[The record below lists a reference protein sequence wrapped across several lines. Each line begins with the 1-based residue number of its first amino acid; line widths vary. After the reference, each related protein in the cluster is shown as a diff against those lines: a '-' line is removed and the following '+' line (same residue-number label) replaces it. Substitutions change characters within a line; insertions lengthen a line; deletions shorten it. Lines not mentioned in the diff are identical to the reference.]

1 MTGWQFW
8 IDRGGTFTDVIGLAP
23 SGELHIRKVLSVQP
37 GGRDA
42 ADPGIRAAREILGVA
57 AEVGALGTAVS
68 GVAASG
74 TASQVTASGAVASGT
89 AARGAASGVAA
100 PGMTASDVAALGTE
114 ASRVAASETAASG
127 VRLERGVDSPV
138 RVDQA
143 GRADPAGRVDT
154 VKVGTTVATNALLE
168 RKGEPVLLVT
178 TVGFADGLR
187 IGYQSRP
194 DLFARHIVLPDR
206 LYSMV
211 IEALERVD
219 SVGTVLTPLDTERL
233 RADLER
239 ARLAGLRSV
248 AIIFLHGW
256 RHQQHERTAAA
267 IARELGFDE
276 VSVSHELSPLVRY
289 VARGDTTVLN
299 AYLAPPLRRYV
310 SGLQRELHNLDPRGR
325 LELMQSNG
333 GLAAVESFHAVSSVL
348 SGPAGGLIGMG
359 WIGRRLGVS
368 RLIGFDMGGTSTDVS
383 LIDGELPRRFEHVIA
398 GVRLQ
403 QPMLD
408 VHTIAAG
415 GGSIVSFSDGRFAV
429 GPASAGSDPGPTCYG
444 RGGPL
449 TLTDVQVL
457 LGRLRPDTLPAVFG
471 RDGTARIDADAVA
484 SEFAALVVRVREMTG
499 REPTPEALAASFL
512 EVGVEAMANAI
523 RQVSTRQGLDADDFT
538 LFCFGGAAGQHACSV
553 ARAAGMRRI
562 LVHPLASVL
571 SAFGIGVA
579 DRLAVRRASL
589 QLQLT
594 EDALVSAQAR
604 LAELE
609 TQARRELAAFGEG
622 ARHGSGAA
630 GSAGANAGAVRI
642 AGANAGVGAVG
653 SAGAMYGVGENVD
666 AVRVEHSLE
675 LRAGDSE
682 TSLSVPVAE
691 LADVLSAFS
700 AAHLRRFGFAAKGLR
715 IVIDAVRVEARMSS
729 IDAGSLRL
737 PEARAQGELPA
748 TARAW
753 FGSWQEVPL
762 LSSAS
767 LTEVVR
773 GPALIV
779 EPNSTLVL
787 EPGWQA
793 RRLAGGELMLEVDG
807 STNARASARAG
818 LAAADLTAR
827 SGHAGSATPGDASP
841 DDATLPAR
849 IEIFNNLFMH
859 IAEQMGEVL
868 KSTAQSVNIKERL
881 DYSCALFDADG
892 GLVANAPHMPV
903 HLGSM
908 GASVRAVIDARRG
921 QMRPGDSWLIN
932 SPYHG
937 GTHLP
942 DMTVVAPVFLDTSGT
957 DAAPDFFV
965 ASRAHHAD
973 IGGSTPGSM
982 PPFSRTIEEEGAL
995 FELFQL
1001 VTANEF
1007 HERELREA
1015 LAAGRYPARN
1025 PDQNVADLRAQLA
1038 ANARGIAEIERAVQ
1052 RHGLGTVRAYMRHVQ
1067 NNAAACMREAIEKLR
1082 PGSFRYEMDSGQ
1094 AIVVRIDIDPHT
1106 RRVHV
1111 DFTGTSP
1118 QDPHN
1123 FNAPRAVCMAA
1134 VLYVFRTLI
1143 DRPIPLNEGC
1153 LEPLEITIPSGS
1165 MLDPAPPAAVAAGNV
1180 ETSQCIVDALYGALG
1195 MLAASQGTMN
1205 NLTFGDQRLQYYE
1218 TIAGGAGAGPGFEGC
1233 DAVQT
1238 HMTNSRL
1245 TDPEILEARFPV
1257 LLREFSIRRGSGG
1270 AGRYAGGN
1278 GSVRRIEFRAPLS
1291 GALLAN
1297 HRRIAPFGLDGG
1309 GPGEVGKGR
1318 LLRAA
1323 GGTEDIGGTASFTVE
1338 AGDVLTILTPGGGGF
1353 GDGDAQGRD
1362 SGTARVSIVAAAGA
1376 PREGGSDDPDAPGGR
1391 LT

>member
-23 SGELHIRKVLSVQP
+23 TGELHIRKVLSVQP
-37 GGRDA
+37 GVADA
-42 ADPGIRAAREILGVA
+42 ADPGIRAAREIL
-57 AEVGALGTAVS
+57 E
-68 GVAASG
+68 
-74 TASQVTASGAVASGT
+74 
-89 AARGAASGVAA
+89 GAATG
-100 PGMTASDVAALGTE
+100 P
-114 ASRVAASETAASG
+114 
-127 VRLERGVDSPV
+127 VD
-138 RVDQA
+138 A
-143 GRADPAGRVDT
+143 

-206 LYSMV
+206 LYPLV
-211 IEALERVD
+211 IEANERID
-219 SVGTVLTPLDTERL
+219 SAGTVLTPLDTERL
-233 RADLER
+233 RTDLER
-239 ARLAGLRSV
+239 GRRAGLRSV

-256 RHQQHERTAAA
+256 RHQQHERVAAG
-267 IARELGFDE
+267 IAREIGFEE

-299 AYLAPPLRRYV
+299 AYLAPPLKRYV
-310 SGLQRELHNLDPRGR
+310 GGLQRELHNLDPRGR

-333 GLAAVESFHAVSSVL
+333 GLAAVASFHAVSSVL

-359 WIGRRLGVS
+359 WVGRRLDIT

-415 GGSIVSFSDGRFAV
+415 GGSIVNFSDGRFAV
-429 GPASAGSDPGPTCYG
+429 GPASAGSDPGPACYG

-471 RDGTARIDADAVA
+471 RDGKARIDVGVVA
-484 SEFAALVVRVREMTG
+484 SEFATLAARVRETTG
-499 REPTPEALAASFL
+499 REPMPETLAASFL

-589 QLQLT
+589 QL
-594 EDALVSAQAR
+594 ALAEGALGAARER

-609 TQARRELAAFGEG
+609 AQARGELAAFGEG
-622 ARHGSGAA
+622 A
-630 GSAGANAGAVRI
+630 
-642 AGANAGVGAVG
+642 
-653 SAGAMYGVGENVD
+653 D
-666 AVRVEHSLE
+666 ALRVEYWLE

-682 TSLSVPVAE
+682 TSLSVPVAS
-691 LADVLSAFS
+691 LNDVLTAF
-700 AAHLRRFGFAAKGLR
+700 ADAHLRRFGFAAKGLR

-729 IDAGSLRL
+729 IDASSLRL
-737 PEARAQGELPA
+737 PEARVQSELPA

-762 LSSAS
+762 LASSS
-767 LTEVVR
+767 LTGAVN

-793 RRLAGGELMLEVDG
+793 RRLAGGELMLEADA
-807 STNARASARAG
+807 ARALDVAPGERAASG
-818 LAAADLTAR
+818 RESGADATAA
-827 SGHAGSATPGDASP
+827 

-942 DMTVVAPVFLDTSGT
+942 T
-957 DAAPDFFV
+957 
-965 ASRAHHAD
+965 
-973 IGGSTPGSM
+973 
-982 PPFSRTIEEEGAL
+982 
-995 FELFQL
+995 
-1001 VTANEF
+1001 
-1007 HERELREA
+1007 
-1015 LAAGRYPARN
+1015 
-1025 PDQNVADLRAQLA
+1025 
-1038 ANARGIAEIERAVQ
+1038 
-1052 RHGLGTVRAYMRHVQ
+1052 
-1067 NNAAACMREAIEKLR
+1067 
-1082 PGSFRYEMDSGQ
+1082 
-1094 AIVVRIDIDPHT
+1094 
-1106 RRVHV
+1106 
-1111 DFTGTSP
+1111 
-1118 QDPHN
+1118 
-1123 FNAPRAVCMAA
+1123 
-1134 VLYVFRTLI
+1134 
-1143 DRPIPLNEGC
+1143 
-1153 LEPLEITIPSGS
+1153 
-1165 MLDPAPPAAVAAGNV
+1165 
-1180 ETSQCIVDALYGALG
+1180 
-1195 MLAASQGTMN
+1195 
-1205 NLTFGDQRLQYYE
+1205 
-1218 TIAGGAGAGPGFEGC
+1218 
-1233 DAVQT
+1233 
-1238 HMTNSRL
+1238 
-1245 TDPEILEARFPV
+1245 
-1257 LLREFSIRRGSGG
+1257 
-1270 AGRYAGGN
+1270 
-1278 GSVRRIEFRAPLS
+1278 
-1291 GALLAN
+1291 
-1297 HRRIAPFGLDGG
+1297 
-1309 GPGEVGKGR
+1309 
-1318 LLRAA
+1318 
-1323 GGTEDIGGTASFTVE
+1323 
-1338 AGDVLTILTPGGGGF
+1338 
-1353 GDGDAQGRD
+1353 
-1362 SGTARVSIVAAAGA
+1362 
-1376 PREGGSDDPDAPGGR
+1376 
-1391 LT
+1391 

>member
-1 MTGWQFW
+1 MTHWQFW

-23 SGELHIRKVLSVQP
+23 SGELRIRKVLSVQP
-37 GGRDA
+37 GA
-42 ADPGIRAAREILGVA
+42 PETADPGIRAAREIL
-57 AEVGALGTAVS
+57 ESVS
-68 GVAASG
+68 GA
-74 TASQVTASGAVASGT
+74 
-89 AARGAASGVAA
+89 
-100 PGMTASDVAALGTE
+100 
-114 ASRVAASETAASG
+114 
-127 VRLERGVDSPV
+127 
-138 RVDQA
+138 
-143 GRADPAGRVDT
+143 PAGTDSHPFARAPDSRVDT

-178 TVGFADGLR
+178 TTGFADGLR

-206 LYSMV
+206 LYPRV
-211 IEALERVD
+211 VEALERID
-219 SVGTVLTPLDTERL
+219 TDGTVLTPLDTQRL
-233 RADLER
+233 RADLQS
-239 ARLAGLRSV
+239 ARQSGLRSV
-248 AIIFLHGW
+248 AIVFLHGW
-256 RHQQHERTAAA
+256 RHQQHERAAAA
-267 IARELGFDE
+267 IARSLGFEE
-276 VSVSHELSPLVRY
+276 VSVSHELSPLIRY

-299 AYLAPPLRRYV
+299 AYLAPPLKRYV
-310 SGLQRELHNLDPRGR
+310 GSLQRELHNLDSRGR
-325 LELMQSNG
+325 LELMQSHG

-348 SGPAGGLIGMG
+348 SGPAGGLIGMA
-359 WIGRRLGVS
+359 WIGRRLGLE

-383 LIDGELPRRFEHVIA
+383 LIDGELPRRFEHIIA
-398 GVRLQ
+398 GVRLL

-415 GGSIVSFSDGRFAV
+415 GGSIVSFTDGRLAV
-429 GPASAGSDPGPTCYG
+429 GPASAGSDPGPACYG

-471 RDGTARIDADAVA
+471 NDGKSRIDVSAVESEFLALTARVGEI
-484 SEFAALVVRVREMTG
+484 TT

-538 LFCFGGAAGQHACSV
+538 LFCFGGAAGQHACRV

-562 LVHPLASVL
+562 LIHPLASVL

-589 QLQLT
+589 QLELDA
-594 EDALVSAQAR
+594 DALVSARKR

-609 TQARRELAAFGEG
+609 TQAREELAALG
-622 ARHGSGAA
+622 AST
-630 GSAGANAGAVRI
+630 
-642 AGANAGVGAVG
+642 GVTC
-653 SAGAMYGVGENVD
+653 
-666 AVRVEHSLE
+666 VEYSLE

-682 TSLSVPVAE
+682 TSLSVPE
-691 LADVLSAFS
+691 GSLNEILSAFS
-700 AAHLRRFGFAAKGLR
+700 TAHLRRFGFAAQGLR
-715 IVIDAVRVEARMSS
+715 IVVDAVRVEARMSS
-729 IDAGSLRL
+729 IDAESIRL
-737 PEARAQGELPA
+737 PEARITNALPT

-753 FGSWQEVPL
+753 FGAWQEVPL
-762 LSSAS
+762 IAS
-767 LTEVVR
+767 GSFVGVVA
-773 GPALIV
+773 GPALVV
-779 EPNSTLVL
+779 EPHSTLVL
-787 EPGWQA
+787 EPGWRVQ
-793 RRLAGGELMLEVDG
+793 RLPGGELLLEADAV
-807 STNARASARAG
+807 AASAADGVTAAGAEARPDAAVGAGAATRA
-818 LAAADLTAR
+818 
-827 SGHAGSATPGDASP
+827 ATQP
-841 DDATLPAR
+841 DESTLPAR

-881 DYSCALFDADG
+881 DYSCALFDAGG

-908 GASVRAVIDARRG
+908 GATVRAVIDARQG
-921 QMRPGDSWLIN
+921 QMRAGDSWLIN

-942 DMTVVAPVFLDTSGT
+942 DMTVVTPVLLENSNS
-957 DAAPDFFV
+957 PDFFV

-973 IGGSTPGSM
+973 IGGTTPGSM
-982 PPFSRTIEEEGAL
+982 PPFSRNIEEEGAL

-1007 HERELREA
+1007 HEPELRRA

-1025 PDQNVADLRAQLA
+1025 PNQNVADLRAQLA
-1038 ANARGIAEIERAVQ
+1038 ANARGIAEIERAAR
-1052 RHGLGTVRAYMRHVQ
+1052 RHGLDTVRAFMRHVQ
-1067 NNAAACMREAIEKLR
+1067 DNAATCMREAIDKLHS
-1082 PGSFRYEMDSGQ
+1082 GSFRYEMDSGQ
-1094 AIVVRIDIDPHT
+1094 AIVVRIEID
-1106 RRVHV
+1106 RAARGVHV
-1111 DFTGTSP
+1111 DFTGTST

-1153 LEPLEITIPSGS
+1153 LEPLRITIPRGS
-1165 MLDPAPPAAVAAGNV
+1165 MLDPVPPAAVAAGNV

-1195 MLAASQGTMN
+1195 VLAASQGTMN
-1205 NLTFGDQRLQYYE
+1205 NLTFGDERVQYYE

-1233 DAVQT
+1233 DVVQT

-1245 TDPEILEARFPV
+1245 TDPEILESRFPV

-1270 AGRYAGGN
+1270 AGRYVGGN
-1278 GSVRRIEFRAPLS
+1278 GSVRKLEFRAPLS

-1309 GPGEVGKGR
+1309 SPGEVGSGT
-1318 LLRAA
+1318 LLRAR
-1323 GGTEDIGGTASFTVE
+1323 GGATVQIGATASFNVE
-1338 AGDVLTILTPGGGGF
+1338 AGDVLTILTPGGGGY
-1353 GDGDAQGRD
+1353 
-1362 SGTARVSIVAAAGA
+1362 GA
-1376 PREGGSDDPDAPGGR
+1376 PRGKTP
-1391 LT
+1391 

>member
-1 MTGWQFW
+1 MWQFW
-8 IDRGGTFTDVIGLAP
+8 IDRGGTFTDVVGLSPA
-23 SGELHIRKVLSVQP
+23 GELHIRKVLSVQP
-37 GGRDA
+37 GVPDA
-42 ADPGIRAAREILGVA
+42 VDPGIRAAHEM
-57 AEVGALGTAVS
+57 LGTADPS
-68 GVAASG
+68 GHN
-74 TASQVTASGAVASGT
+74 
-89 AARGAASGVAA
+89 
-100 PGMTASDVAALGTE
+100 
-114 ASRVAASETAASG
+114 SRIDA
-127 VRLERGVDSPV
+127 
-138 RVDQA
+138 
-143 GRADPAGRVDT
+143 

-178 TVGFADGLR
+178 TAGFADGLR

-206 LYSMV
+206 LYPHV
-211 IEALERVD
+211 IEANERVD
-219 SVGTVLTPLDTERL
+219 SDGHVLTPLDTARL
-233 RADLER
+233 RADMER
-239 ARLAGLRSV
+239 ARQAGLRSV

-256 RHQQHERTAAA
+256 RHQKHEQIAAG

-276 VSVSHELSPLVRY
+276 VSVSHELSPLIRY

-299 AYLAPPLRRYV
+299 AYLAPPLKRYV
-310 SGLQRELHNLDPRGR
+310 GGLQRELRKLDPRGG

-333 GLAAVESFHAVSSVL
+333 GLAAVDSFHAVSSVL

-383 LIDGELPRRFEHVIA
+383 LIDEELPRRFEHIIA
-398 GVRLQ
+398 GVRLL

-415 GGSIVSFSDGRFAV
+415 GGSIVNFSDGRFAV
-429 GPASAGSDPGPTCYG
+429 GPASAGSDPGPACYG

-457 LGRLRPDTLPAVFG
+457 LGHLRPDTLPAVFG
-471 RDGTARIDADAVA
+471 ADGQSRIDVA
-484 SEFAALVVRVREMTG
+484 IVAREFAGLAERVLATTG
-499 REPTPEALAASFL
+499 VQPTAEDLAASFL

-523 RQVSTRQGLDADDFT
+523 RQVSTRQGLDAGDFT
-538 LFCFGGAAGQHACSV
+538 LFCFGGAAGQHACRV
-553 ARAAGMRRI
+553 ARAAGMRKI

-579 DRLAVRRASL
+579 DRLAMRRASL
-589 QLQLT
+589 QIPLT
-594 EDALVSAQAR
+594 DDALVTARERLSELEAQAR
-604 LAELE
+604 G
-609 TQARRELAAFGEG
+609 ELAAFGES
-622 ARHGSGAA
+622 GS
-630 GSAGANAGAVRI
+630 SRDI
-642 AGANAGVGAVG
+642 R
-653 SAGAMYGVGENVD
+653 VD
-666 AVRVEHSLE
+666 YALE
-675 LRAGDSE
+675 MRAGDSE
-682 TSLSVPVAE
+682 TSLSVPATSLQE
-691 LADVLSAFS
+691 VLSAFA

-715 IVIDAVRVEARMSS
+715 ILIDAVRVEARMAS
-729 IDAGSLRL
+729 IDASSLRW
-737 PEARAQGELPA
+737 PEGRIERALPA
-748 TARAW
+748 KVRAW
-753 FGSWQEVPL
+753 FGAWQEVPL
-762 LSSAS
+762 ITSDS
-767 LTEVVR
+767 LRSVVA
-773 GPALIV
+773 GPALVV
-779 EPNSTLVL
+779 EPHSTLVV
-787 EPGWQA
+787 EPGWRVQ
-793 RRLAGGELMLEVDG
+793 RLPGGELMLEMDEMSATAG
-807 STNARASARAG
+807 ARDSVGARTG
-818 LAAADLTAR
+818 VGTRAADSLGGDA
-827 SGHAGSATPGDASP
+827 GAGSSVGAEDGAGAGAGVGARVGAGAAGDA
-841 DDATLPAR
+841 ALPAR

-908 GASVRAVIDARRG
+908 GASVRAVIDAMRG
-921 QMRPGDSWLIN
+921 RMRAGDSWLIN

-942 DMTVVAPVFLDTSGT
+942 DMTMVTPVFMDVSGV
-957 DAAPDFFV
+957 PEFFV

-973 IGGSTPGSM
+973 IGGTTPGSM

-1001 VTANEF
+1001 VTANEL
-1007 HERELREA
+1007 HEEELRA
-1015 LAAGRYPARN
+1015 RLGAGRYPARN

-1052 RHGLGTVRAYMRHVQ
+1052 RHGLNTVRSYMRHVQ
-1067 NNAAACMREAIEKLR
+1067 NNAAACIKEAIDKLR
-1082 PGSFRYEMDSGQ
+1082 PGRFRYELDSGQ
-1094 AIVVRIDIDPHT
+1094 AIVVRVDIDRQG
-1106 RRVHV
+1106 RRAHI
-1111 DFTGTSP
+1111 DFTGTSA

-1143 DRPIPLNEGC
+1143 ERPIPLNEGC
-1153 LEPLEITIPSGS
+1153 LEPLEITIPRGS
-1165 MLDPAPPAAVAAGNV
+1165 MLDPVPPAAVAAGNV

-1195 MLAASQGTMN
+1195 VLAASQGTMN
-1205 NLTFGDQRLQYYE
+1205 NLTFGDERVQYYE
-1218 TIAGGAGAGPGFEGC
+1218 TIAGGAGAGPDFAGC

-1270 AGRYAGGN
+1270 AGRYSGGN

-1297 HRRIAPFGLDGG
+1297 HRRIAPFGVEGGQPGALGGASLRRAGG
-1309 GPGEVGKGR
+1309 GE
-1318 LLRAA
+1318 
-1323 GGTEDIGGTASFTVE
+1323 EQIGATASFTVE
-1338 AGDVLTILTPGGGGF
+1338 AGDVLSILTPGGGGF
-1353 GDGDAQGRD
+1353 GTGPTAASAGSGGLETGLPVATQGSAESRLRGPSAD
-1362 SGTARVSIVAAAGA
+1362 LEELAG
-1376 PREGGSDDPDAPGGR
+1376 SHLPGR
-1391 LT
+1391 HD

>member
-1 MTGWQFW
+1 MDMGNETRWQFW

-37 GGRDA
+37 DAPNA
-42 ADPGIRAAREILGVA
+42 ADPGIRAAREILSS
-57 AEVGALGTAVS
+57 LQQT
-68 GVAASG
+68 
-74 TASQVTASGAVASGT
+74 
-89 AARGAASGVAA
+89 
-100 PGMTASDVAALGTE
+100 PH
-114 ASRVAASETAASG
+114 
-127 VRLERGVDSPV
+127 
-138 RVDQA
+138 
-143 GRADPAGRVDT
+143 VDT

-178 TVGFADGLR
+178 TAGFADGLR

-206 LYSMV
+206 LYSRV
-211 IEALERVD
+211 IEAQERID
-219 SVGTVLTPLDTERL
+219 PAGKILTPLNTSKL
-233 RADLER
+233 RADLEEGR
-239 ARLAGLRSV
+239 QARLRSV
-248 AIIFLHGW
+248 AIVFLHGW
-256 RHQQHERTAAA
+256 RHPQHEREAAR
-267 IARELGFDE
+267 IARELGFEE
-276 VSVSHELSPLVRY
+276 VSVSHELSPLIRY

-299 AYLAPPLRRYV
+299 AYLAPPLKRYV
-310 SGLQRELHNLDPRGR
+310 EGLQRELHNLDPGGR

-333 GLAAVESFHAVSSVL
+333 GLAAVENFHAVSSVL

-359 WIGRRLGVS
+359 WIGPRLGVE

-383 LIDGELPRRFEHVIA
+383 LIDGDLPRRFEHLIA
-398 GVRLQ
+398 GVRLL

-415 GGSIVSFSDGRFAV
+415 GGSVVNFSDGRFAV
-429 GPASAGSDPGPTCYG
+429 GPASAGSDPGPACYG

-457 LGRLRPDTLPAVFG
+457 LGRLRPDTLPSVFG
-471 RDGTARIDADAVA
+471 RDGQSRIDVDVVA
-484 SEFAALVVRVREMTG
+484 KEFAALASRIQAMTG
-499 REPTPEALAASFL
+499 HQPTPEALAASFL

-538 LFCFGGAAGQHACSV
+538 LFCFGGAAGQHACRV

-589 QLQLT
+589 QLQLSD
-594 EDALVSAQAR
+594 DALAAAHGR

-609 TQARRELAAFGEG
+609 TQAREELAAFGE
-622 ARHGSGAA
+622 ST
-630 GSAGANAGAVRI
+630 STVRI
-642 AGANAGVGAVG
+642 
-653 SAGAMYGVGENVD
+653 
-666 AVRVEHSLE
+666 EHSLE
-675 LRAGDSE
+675 IRAGESE
-682 TSLSVPVAE
+682 TSLSVPMGPMNQVMT
-691 LADVLSAFS
+691 AFS

-729 IDAGSLRL
+729 IDADSLRL
-737 PEARAQGELPA
+737 PEERVRGELPT

-753 FGSWQEVPL
+753 FGSWREVPML
-762 LSSAS
+762 TSSALDKPVS
-767 LTEVVR
+767 

-787 EPGWQA
+787 EEGWRV
-793 RRLAGGELMLEVDG
+793 RRLPGGELVLE
-807 STNARASARAG
+807 ASATTGVAG
-818 LAAADLTAR
+818 DVAAVTEEALAA
-827 SGHAGSATPGDASP
+827 GGASP
-841 DDATLPAR
+841 QTRIPAPPAQADATLPAR

-881 DYSCALFDADG
+881 DYSCALFDAKG

-908 GASVRAVIDARRG
+908 GASVRAVIDGRRG

-942 DMTVVAPVFLDTSGT
+942 DMTVVTPVFMRPASQSAPAGDRVANVGATAPAMR
-957 DAAPDFFV
+957 AANDQPDFFV

-973 IGGSTPGSM
+973 IGGTTPGSM
-982 PPFSRTIEEEGAL
+982 PPFSKTIEEEGAL

-1001 VTANEF
+1001 VSGNDF
-1007 HERELREA
+1007 LERELRDT

-1038 ANARGIAEIERAVQ
+1038 ANARGSAEIERAVQ
-1052 RHGLGTVRAYMRHVQ
+1052 RHGLETVRAYMRHVQ
-1067 NNAAACMREAIEKLR
+1067 DNATACMKEAIDKLR

-1094 AIVVRIDIDPHT
+1094 AIVVRVDIDRAT
-1106 RRVHV
+1106 RRAHV
-1111 DFTGTSP
+1111 DFSGTSA
-1118 QDPHN
+1118 QDRHN

-1153 LEPLEITIPSGS
+1153 LAPLEITIPRGS
-1165 MLDPAPPAAVAAGNV
+1165 MLDPIPPAAVAAGNV

-1205 NLTFGDQRLQYYE
+1205 NLTFGNNRMQYYE
-1218 TIAGGAGAGPGFEGC
+1218 TIAGGAGAGPEFEGC
-1233 DAVQT
+1233 DTVQT

-1270 AGRYAGGN
+1270 AGRYAGGS

-1297 HRRIAPFGLDGG
+1297 HRRIAPFGLAGG
-1309 GPGEVGKGR
+1309 SPGEVGSAY
-1318 LLRAA
+1318 LTRAN
-1323 GGTEDIGGTASFTVE
+1323 GSIERIGATASFSVE
-1338 AGDVLTILTPGGGGF
+1338 AGDVLTIHTPGGGGF
-1353 GDGDAQGRD
+1353 G
-1362 SGTARVSIVAAAGA
+1362 T
-1376 PREGGSDDPDAPGGR
+1376 P
-1391 LT
+1391 

>member
-1 MTGWQFW
+1 MGHENGWQFW

-23 SGELHIRKVLSVQP
+23 TGELHIRKVLSVQP
-37 GGRDA
+37 GVANGTDA
-42 ADPGIRAAREILGVA
+42 GIRAAREILG
-57 AEVGALGTAVS
+57 S
-68 GVAASG
+68 
-74 TASQVTASGAVASGT
+74 
-89 AARGAASGVAA
+89 
-100 PGMTASDVAALGTE
+100 
-114 ASRVAASETAASG
+114 
-127 VRLERGVDSPV
+127 VRQSTRAN
-138 RVDQA
+138 RVDA
-143 GRADPAGRVDT
+143 

-178 TVGFADGLR
+178 TAGFADGLR

-206 LYSMV
+206 LYPRV
-211 IEALERVD
+211 VEAQERID
-219 SVGTVLTPLDTERL
+219 PAGAILTPLDTQKL
-233 RADLER
+233 RTDLES
-239 ARLAGLRSV
+239 ARGAGLRSV
-248 AIIFLHGW
+248 AIVFLHGW
-256 RHQQHERTAAA
+256 RHSQHERAAA
-267 IARELGFDE
+267 RIARELGFEE
-276 VSVSHELSPLVRY
+276 VSVSHELSPLIRY

-299 AYLAPPLRRYV
+299 AYLAPPLKRYV
-310 SGLQRELHNLDPRGR
+310 GGLQRELHNLDPGGR

-348 SGPAGGLIGMG
+348 SGPAGGLIGMD
-359 WIGRRLGVS
+359 WIGRRLGIE
-368 RLIGFDMGGTSTDVS
+368 RLMGFDMGGTSTDVS
-383 LIDGELPRRFEHVIA
+383 LIDGDLPRRFEHIIA
-398 GVRLQ
+398 GVRLL

-415 GGSIVSFSDGRFAV
+415 GGSIVNFSDGRFAV
-429 GPASAGSDPGPTCYG
+429 GPASAGSDPGPACYG

-457 LGRLRPDTLPAVFG
+457 LGRLRPDTLPSVFG
-471 RDGTARIDADAVA
+471 RDGKSRIDVDVVA
-484 SEFAALVVRVREMTG
+484 QEFATLASRIQAATG
-499 REPTPEALAASFL
+499 QPSTPEALAASFL

-538 LFCFGGAAGQHACSV
+538 LFCFGGAAGQHACRV

-571 SAFGIGVA
+571 CAFGIGVA

-589 QLQLT
+589 QLQLSD
-594 EDALVSAQAR
+594 DALVAARER

-609 TQARRELAAFGEG
+609 TQAREELAAFGTSVG
-622 ARHGSGAA
+622 RGTS
-630 GSAGANAGAVRI
+630 NVRI
-642 AGANAGVGAVG
+642 
-653 SAGAMYGVGENVD
+653 
-666 AVRVEHSLE
+666 EHSLE
-675 LRAGDSE
+675 IRAGESE
-682 TSLSVPVAE
+682 TSLSVPMGPRSEVMT
-691 LADVLSAFS
+691 AFS

-729 IDAGSLRL
+729 IDGDSLQL
-737 PEARAQGELPA
+737 PEGRVQGVLP
-748 TARAW
+748 TTVRAW
-753 FGSWQEVPL
+753 FGSWRDVPML
-762 LSSAS
+762 AS
-767 LTEVVR
+767 QSLDQPVS

-787 EPGWQA
+787 EEGWRA
-793 RRLAGGELMLEVDG
+793 RRLAGGELMLEADAVTDVIAAEVAG
-807 STNARASARAG
+807 AATDVAAKSAARE
-818 LAAADLTAR
+818 
-827 SGHAGSATPGDASP
+827 HDAP
-841 DDATLPAR
+841 LPAR

-881 DYSCALFDADG
+881 DYSCALFDAKG

-908 GASVRAVIDARRG
+908 GASVRAVIEGRRG
-921 QMRPGDSWLIN
+921 HMRPGDSWLIN

-942 DMTVVAPVFLDTSGT
+942 DMTVVTPVFMGAADTSRSVT
-957 DAAPDFFV
+957 KPPDFFV

-973 IGGSTPGSM
+973 IGGTTPGSM
-982 PPFSRTIEEEGAL
+982 PPFSKTIEEEGAL

-1001 VTANEF
+1001 VSENDFLE
-1007 HERELREA
+1007 HDLRA
-1015 LAAGRYPARN
+1015 RLAAGRYPARN

-1052 RHGLGTVRAYMRHVQ
+1052 RHALGTVQAYMRHVQ
-1067 NNAAACMREAIEKLR
+1067 DNATACMKEAIDKLH
-1082 PGSFRYEMDSGQ
+1082 PGSFRYEMDNGQ
-1094 AIVVRIDIDPHT
+1094 AIVVRVDVDRAT

-1111 DFTGTSP
+1111 DFSGTSA

-1153 LEPLEITIPSGS
+1153 LEPLEITIPQGS
-1165 MLDPAPPAAVAAGNV
+1165 MLDPVAPAAVAAGNV

-1205 NLTFGDQRLQYYE
+1205 NLTFGNERVQYYE
-1218 TIAGGAGAGPGFEGC
+1218 TIAGGAGAGPGFAGC
-1233 DAVQT
+1233 DTVQT

-1270 AGRYAGGN
+1270 AGRYVGGS

-1297 HRRIAPFGLDGG
+1297 HRRIAPFGLEGG
-1309 GPGEVGKGR
+1309 SAGEVGSAY
-1318 LLRAA
+1318 LTRAD
-1323 GGTEDIGGTASFTVE
+1323 GSTERIGATASFTVE
-1338 AGDVLTILTPGGGGF
+1338 AGDVLTIQTPGGGGF
-1353 GDGDAQGRD
+1353 GK
-1362 SGTARVSIVAAAGA
+1362 
-1376 PREGGSDDPDAPGGR
+1376 
-1391 LT
+1391 

>member
-1 MTGWQFW
+1 MQTRSARRSNSYFRLLKVLERKNVTGWQFW

-23 SGELHIRKVLSVQP
+23 SGELHIRKVLSVQAGSAE
-37 GGRDA
+37 GG
-42 ADPGIRAAREILGVA
+42 DPGIRAAREILEGA
-57 AEVGALGTAVS
+57 AGGRPEGGAGAEGRVGAEGDVVS
-68 GVAASG
+68 
-74 TASQVTASGAVASGT
+74 
-89 AARGAASGVAA
+89 
-100 PGMTASDVAALGTE
+100 
-114 ASRVAASETAASG
+114 ASRIDA
-127 VRLERGVDSPV
+127 
-138 RVDQA
+138 
-143 GRADPAGRVDT
+143 

-206 LYSMV
+206 LYPRV
-211 IEALERVD
+211 IEANERVD
-219 SVGTVLTPLDTERL
+219 SDGAVLTPLDTERL
-233 RADLER
+233 RIDLEC
-239 ARLAGLRSV
+239 ARQDGLRSV

-256 RHQQHERTAAA
+256 RHQQHERAAA
-267 IARELGFDE
+267 NIAREIGFEE

-299 AYLAPPLRRYV
+299 AYLAPPLKRYV
-310 SGLQRELHNLDPRGR
+310 GGLQRELRDLDPRGR

-359 WIGRRLGVS
+359 WVGHRLGIT

-429 GPASAGSDPGPTCYG
+429 GPASAGSDPGPACYG

-471 RDGTARIDADAVA
+471 RDGKARIDVGVVA
-484 SEFAALVVRVREMTG
+484 SEFGALASRVREATG

-594 EDALVSAQAR
+594 EDALGAARERLGELEVQAR
-604 LAELE
+604 A
-609 TQARRELAAFGEG
+609 ELAAFG
-622 ARHGSGAA
+622 A
-630 GSAGANAGAVRI
+630 GGVADVRI
-642 AGANAGVGAVG
+642 
-653 SAGAMYGVGENVD
+653 
-666 AVRVEHSLE
+666 EHSLE

-682 TSLSVPVAE
+682 MSLSVAVASLE
-691 LADVLSAFS
+691 EVLSAFA

-715 IVIDAVRVEARMSS
+715 IMIDAVRVEARMSS
-729 IDAGSLRL
+729 IDASSLRV
-737 PEARAQGELPA
+737 PEAPVESTLPT

-762 LSSAS
+762 LPSSS
-767 LTEVVR
+767 LTGVVK

-787 EPGWQA
+787 EPGWQVQ
-793 RRLAGGELMLEVDG
+793 RLAGGELMLEVD
-807 STNARASARAG
+807 AVVEKV
-818 LAAADLTAR
+818 AAAVD
-827 SGHAGSATPGDASP
+827 G
-841 DDATLPAR
+841 ATLPAR

-881 DYSCALFDADG
+881 DYSCALFDAEG

-921 QMRPGDSWLIN
+921 KMRPGDSWLIN

-942 DMTVVAPVFLDTSGT
+942 DMTVVAPVFLDPES
-957 DAAPDFFV
+957 DARRPDFFV

-1007 HERELREA
+1007 QEQELRDR
-1015 LAAGRYPARN
+1015 LAAGPYPARN

-1052 RHGLGTVRAYMRHVQ
+1052 RHGLDTVRAYMCHVQ
-1067 NNAAACMREAIEKLR
+1067 DNAAACMREAIGKLR

-1094 AIVVRIDIDPHT
+1094 AIVVRIDIDQAAK
-1106 RRVHV
+1106 RVHI
-1111 DFTGTSP
+1111 DFTGTSA

-1153 LEPLEITIPSGS
+1153 LEPLDITIPRGS
-1165 MLDPAPPAAVAAGNV
+1165 MLDPVPPAAVAAGNV

-1205 NLTFGDQRLQYYE
+1205 NLTFGDERVQYYE

-1270 AGRYAGGN
+1270 KGRYVGGN

-1297 HRRIAPFGLDGG
+1297 HRRIAPFGVDGG
-1309 GPGEVGKGR
+1309 EAGVVGGGR
-1318 LLRAA
+1318 LLRA
-1323 GGTEDIGGTASFTVE
+1323 GGRIEEIGATASFKVE
-1338 AGDVLTILTPGGGGF
+1338 VGDVLTILTPGGGGF
-1353 GDGDAQGRD
+1353 GP
-1362 SGTARVSIVAAAGA
+1362 V
-1376 PREGGSDDPDAPGGR
+1376 GGSI
-1391 LT
+1391 

>member
-1 MTGWQFW
+1 MGADWQFW
-8 IDRGGTFTDVIGLAP
+8 IDRGGTFTDVVGLSP
-23 SGELHIRKVLSVQP
+23 TGELHIRKVLSARNGPVQA
-37 GGRDA
+37 GGTDA
-42 ADPGIRAAREILGVA
+42 ADPGIRAAREIL
-57 AEVGALGTAVS
+57 S
-68 GVAASG
+68 AS
-74 TASQVTASGAVASGT
+74 S
-89 AARGAASGVAA
+89 
-100 PGMTASDVAALGTE
+100 
-114 ASRVAASETAASG
+114 
-127 VRLERGVDSPV
+127 
-138 RVDQA
+138 
-143 GRADPAGRVDT
+143 PAGQNSRIDA

-178 TVGFADGLR
+178 TAGFADGLR

-206 LYSMV
+206 LYAQV
-211 IEALERVD
+211 IEAQERVD
-219 SVGTVLTPLDTERL
+219 CDGTVLTHLDTARL
-233 RADLER
+233 RTDMKR
-239 ARLAGLRSV
+239 AREAGLRSV

-256 RHQQHERTAAA
+256 RHQQHEQMAAR
-267 IARELGFDE
+267 IARELGFEE

-299 AYLAPPLRRYV
+299 AYLAPPLGRYV
-310 SGLQRELHNLDPRGR
+310 QGLQRELHNLDPRGR

-359 WIGRRLGVS
+359 WIGRQLGLP

-383 LIDGELPRRFEHVIA
+383 LIDEELPRRFEHIIA
-398 GVRLQ
+398 GVRLL

-415 GGSIVSFSDGRFAV
+415 GGSIVSFTDGRFAV
-429 GPASAGSDPGPTCYG
+429 GPASAGSDPGPACYG

-471 RDGTARIDADAVA
+471 SAGNARIDSDI
-484 SEFAALVVRVREMTG
+484 VVREFDALAERIHTATG
-499 REPTPEALAASFL
+499 SRPTPESLAAAFL

-523 RQVSTRQGLDADDFT
+523 RQVSTRQGLHADDFT
-538 LFCFGGAAGQHACSV
+538 LFCFGGAAGQHACRV

-579 DRLAVRRASL
+579 DRLAMQRASL
-589 QLQLT
+589 QIPLT
-594 EDALVSAQAR
+594 EAALVTARAR

-609 TQARRELAAFGEG
+609 TQARAELAAFGESTTDI
-622 ARHGSGAA
+622 R
-630 GSAGANAGAVRI
+630 
-642 AGANAGVGAVG
+642 
-653 SAGAMYGVGENVD
+653 VD
-666 AVRVEHSLE
+666 YALE

-682 TSLSVPVAE
+682 TSLSVRAAP
-691 LADVLSAFS
+691 LDDVLSAFS
-700 AAHLRRFGFAAKGLR
+700 AAHLRRFGFAAKGSPVPAGDSLASRSVGGPRDQR
-715 IVIDAVRVEARMSS
+715 IVIDAVRVEARMAS
-729 IDAGSLRL
+729 IDASSLRM
-737 PEARAQGELPA
+737 PEPRMEGTLPA
-748 TARAW
+748 RARAW
-753 FGSWQEVPL
+753 FGSWMEAPL
-762 LSSAS
+762 IPSRA
-767 LTEVVR
+767 LTAAVT

-779 EPNSTLVL
+779 EPHSTLVL
-787 EPGWQA
+787 EPGWRVQ
-793 RRLAGGELMLEVDG
+793 RLPGGELMLEAVESESPEQPAAG
-807 STNARASARAG
+807 TGASE
-818 LAAADLTAR
+818 
-827 SGHAGSATPGDASP
+827 
-841 DDATLPAR
+841 ATLPGR
-849 IEIFNNLFMH
+849 IEVFNNLFMH

-881 DYSCALFDADG
+881 DYSCALFDAEG

-908 GASVRAVIDARRG
+908 GASVRAVIDAQLGRM
-921 QMRPGDSWLIN
+921 QPGDSWLIN

-942 DMTVVAPVFLDTSGT
+942 DMTVVTPVFKGFSAG
-957 DAAPDFFV
+957 PDFYV

-1001 VTANEF
+1001 VTANEL
-1007 HERELREA
+1007 HEESLRSK

-1052 RHGLGTVRAYMRHVQ
+1052 RHGLDTVRDYMRHVQ
-1067 NNAAACMREAIEKLR
+1067 NNATACIKEAIDRLR
-1082 PGSFRYEMDSGQ
+1082 PGRFRYELDSGQ
-1094 AIVVRIDIDPHT
+1094 AIEVRVDIDRNV

-1111 DFTGTSP
+1111 DFTGTSA

-1123 FNAPRAVCMAA
+1123 FNAPRSVCIAA

-1153 LEPLEITIPSGS
+1153 LEPLEITIPRGS
-1165 MLDPAPPAAVAAGNV
+1165 MLDPVPPAAVAAGNV

-1195 MLAASQGTMN
+1195 VLAASQGTMN
-1205 NLTFGDQRLQYYE
+1205 NLTFGDERVQYYE
-1218 TIAGGAGAGPGFEGC
+1218 TIAGGAGAGPDFAGC

-1270 AGRYAGGN
+1270 VGRYTGGN
-1278 GSVRRIEFRAPLS
+1278 GTVRRLEFRAPLS

-1297 HRRIAPFGLDGG
+1297 HRRIAPFGLEGG
-1309 GPGEVGKGR
+1309 QPGAVGSAN
-1318 LLRAA
+1318 LRRRVTGA
-1323 GGTEDIGGTASFTVE
+1323 EEQIGATASFTVE

-1353 GDGDAQGRD
+1353 G
-1362 SGTARVSIVAAAGA
+1362 AA
-1376 PREGGSDDPDAPGGR
+1376 ES
-1391 LT
+1391 

>member
-1 MTGWQFW
+1 MQTRVARRSNSYFRLRKAIEREIVTGWQFW

-37 GGRDA
+37 GAADA
-42 ADPGIRAAREILGVA
+42 ADPGIRAAREILGAAAVGASEVA
-57 AEVGALGTAVS
+57 APRLRAALGATAS
-68 GVAASG
+68 GVAASDAAALG
-74 TASQVTASGAVASGT
+74 VTASGVATSDT
-89 AARGAASGVAA
+89 AAGVA
-100 PGMTASDVAALGTE
+100 P
-114 ASRVAASETAASG
+114 R
-127 VRLERGVDSPV
+127 
-138 RVDQA
+138 
-143 GRADPAGRVDT
+143 GRVEV

-206 LYSMV
+206 LYPMV
-211 IEALERVD
+211 IEADERID
-219 SVGTVLTPLDTERL
+219 AAGTVLTPLDGARL

-333 GLAAVESFHAVSSVL
+333 GLAAVGSFHAVSSVL

-471 RDGTARIDADAVA
+471 RDGKARIDTGAVA
-484 SEFAALVVRVREMTG
+484 SGFAALVVRVREMTG

-594 EDALVSAQAR
+594 EDALVSARAR

-609 TQARRELAAFGEG
+609 TQAREELAAFGEG
-622 ARHGSGAA
+622 
-630 GSAGANAGAVRI
+630 
-642 AGANAGVGAVG
+642 VGDNVG
-653 SAGAMYGVGENVD
+653 
-666 AVRVEHSLE
+666 AVRVEYSLE

-691 LADVLSAFS
+691 LADVLSGFS

-737 PEARAQGELPA
+737 PEARALGELPA
-748 TARAW
+748 TVRAW

-793 RRLAGGELMLEVDG
+793 RRLAGGELMLEADG
-807 STNARASARAG
+807 SVE
-818 LAAADLTAR
+818 AD
-827 SGHAGSATPGDASP
+827 GATP

-921 QMRPGDSWLIN
+921 QMRAGDSWLIN

-942 DMTVVAPVFLDTSGT
+942 DMTVVAPVFLDASGT
-957 DAAPDFFV
+957 AAAPDFFV

-973 IGGSTPGSM
+973 IGGTTPGSM

-1007 HERELREA
+1007 HERELRET

-1052 RHGLGTVRAYMRHVQ
+1052 RHGLGTMRAYMRHVQ
-1067 NNAAACMREAIEKLR
+1067 DNAAACMREAIEKLR

-1106 RRVHV
+1106 KRVHV

-1153 LEPLEITIPSGS
+1153 LEPLEITIPRGS

-1205 NLTFGDQRLQYYE
+1205 NLTFGDERLQYYE

-1309 GPGEVGKGR
+1309 APGEVGKGR

-1323 GGTEDIGGTASFTVE
+1323 GGTEDIGATASFKVE

-1353 GDGDAQGRD
+1353 GGADTQGGDSSA
-1362 SGTARVSIVAAAGA
+1362 ARVSVVAAAGA
-1376 PREGGSDDPDAPGGR
+1376 AGGR
-1391 LT
+1391 LR